1 MRACKIQS
9 QGLIVL
15 LCLVNLLNYIDR
27 GIIPGAPQSFRHFIT
42 SSLGVAVTD
51 QSVYFGLLS
60 SAFII
65 GHSVLSI
72 VFGYFA
78 LTHRPFRIIALGTS
92 IWIVAIVICAVSE
105 HVNSYALL
113 IVGRV
118 LSGAG
123 EASFQ
128 CVAPPFID
136 RHAPPARRS
145 FYVGIYLASVIVG
158 TAIGFVYGSLFA
170 ESALTWAG
178 AFYFEAV
185 LMACLVFCCF
195 FCVPDELNVV
205 PPKDDAVALR
215 KPLVSTNEF
224 ASEVMSLSRKSHDTV
239 ERNAAELSPGEK
251 LAAEMLSP
259 EEFAD
264 SFGSKAFFQ
273 TWWEILSDVPFLLVV
288 LAHGAY
294 TFTLGVFNA
303 FGPDVFIGLGL
314 FSDETSASLIFGGI
328 VAATSLVGTPL
339 GGFVLDRY
347 TKHTTV
353 PGKRCFAAV
362 SSLFVYVTV
371 AEVFA
376 LIMCFISDSKG
387 AFLACFT
394 IALFCMCAL
403 WGPEMVAVLELFPSS
418 RRSMAISANAV
429 LIHVFGDVPA
439 PIVMG
444 VVHDKWAPNCGTV
457 EEDGDAVLNPLCSE
471 DQDGLKN
478 FMLLAVLW
486 MVWAVILWALAMLAV
501 KRRQRKGG
509 FVLTAPAEL

>member
-1 MRACKIQS
+1 MKAWQIQS

-15 LCLVNLLNYIDR
+15 LCLVNLLNYVDR

-42 SSLGVAVTD
+42 SSLGVAVTG

-78 LTHRPFRIIALGTS
+78 LTHRPFRIISLGTS
-92 IWIVAIVICAVSE
+92 VWIVAIVICAISE
-105 HVNSYALL
+105 HVDSYALL

-118 LSGAG
+118 LSGVG

-145 FYVGIYLASVIVG
+145 LYVGIYLASVIVG

-178 AFYFEAV
+178 AFYFEAI
-185 LMACLVFCCF
+185 LMACLVFCCL

-205 PPKDDAVALR
+205 PPTDDAVALR
-215 KPLVSTNEF
+215 KPLASTNEF
-224 ASEVMSLSRKSHDTV
+224 ASEVLSWSRESRETIDKNH
-239 ERNAAELSPGEK
+239 AEL
-251 LAAEMLSP
+251 LSP
-259 EEFAD
+259 EEF
-264 SFGSKAFFQ
+264 GEKIGPETFFQ
-273 TWWEILSDVPFLLVV
+273 TWWGILSDVPFLLVV

-328 VAATSLVGTPL
+328 VAVTSLVGTPL
-339 GGFVLDRY
+339 GGLVLDRY

-353 PGKRCFAAV
+353 PGKRCFIAV

-394 IALFCMCAL
+394 LALFCMCAL

-429 LIHVFGDVPA
+429 IIHVFGDVPA

-444 VVHDKWAPNCGTV
+444 VVRDKWAPNCGTV
-457 EEDGDAVLNPLCSE
+457 EDDGDAVLNPLCSQ

-478 FMLLAVLW
+478 FMLLSVLW
-486 MVWAVILWALAMLAV
+486 MVWAVILWALAMVAV
-501 KRRQRKGG
+501 KRRQKKGG
-509 FVLTAPAEL
+509 FILTAPAEI

>member
-1 MRACKIQS
+1 MKACKIQS

-15 LCLVNLLNYIDR
+15 LCLINLLNYIDR

-42 SSLGVAVTD
+42 SSLGVAVTK

-78 LTHRPFRIIALGTS
+78 LTHRPFRIISLGTS
-92 IWIVAIVICAVSE
+92 IWILAVIICAVAE
-105 HVNSYALL
+105 HTNSYALL

-118 LSGAG
+118 ISGVG

-145 FYVGIYLASVIVG
+145 LYVGIYLASVIVG
-158 TAIGFVYGSLFA
+158 TAIGFVYGSIFA
-170 ESALTWAG
+170 ESVFTWAG
-178 AFYFEAV
+178 AFYLEAI
-185 LMACLVFCCF
+185 LMACLVFCCL

-205 PPKDDAVALR
+205 PPKDDITLR
-215 KPLVSTNEF
+215 KPLLSTNEF
-224 ASEVMSLSRKSHDTV
+224 ASEMLSLSRSSRDGTPMQP
-239 ERNAAELSPGEK
+239 ELS
-251 LAAEMLSP
+251 LSP
-259 EEFAD
+259 AGQTD
-264 SFGSKAFFQ
+264 KQPFFQ
-273 TWWEILSDVPFLLVV
+273 TWWSILTDVPFLLVV

-314 FSDETSASLIFGGI
+314 FTDETSASLIFGGI
-328 VAATSLVGTPL
+328 VAATSLIGTPF
-339 GGFVLDRY
+339 GGLILDRY
-347 TKHTTV
+347 TKQTTV
-353 PGKRCFAAV
+353 AGHRCFFAV
-362 SSLFVYVTV
+362 SSLFVYVTI

-376 LIMCFISDSKG
+376 LIMCFLTGNKA
-387 AFLACFT
+387 AFLTCFT

-403 WGPEMVAVLELFPSS
+403 WGPEMVSVLELFPES

-429 LIHVFGDVPA
+429 IIHVFGDVPA

-444 VVHDKWAPNCGTV
+444 AVKDIWAPNCGTV
-457 EEDGDAVLNPLCSE
+457 EDDGDAVLNPLCSQ
-471 DQDGLKN
+471 DQGGLKN
-478 FMLLAVLW
+478 FLLLSVLW
-486 MVWAVILWALAMLAV
+486 MIWAVLLWALAMVAV

-509 FVLTAPAEL
+509 FVLTAPAEI

>member
-1 MRACKIQS
+1 MKTCKLQS

-15 LCLVNLLNYIDR
+15 LCLINMLNYLDR

-42 SSLGVAVTD
+42 SSLGAAVTD

-60 SAFII
+60 SSFII

-78 LTHRPFRIIALGTS
+78 LTHRPFRIVSLGTS
-92 IWIVAIVICAVSE
+92 IWIVAIIICAISE
-105 HVNSYALL
+105 HINSYALL

-118 LSGAG
+118 LSGVG

-136 RHAPPARRS
+136 RHAPPARRA

-178 AFYFEAV
+178 AFYFEAI
-185 LMACLVFCCF
+185 LMACLVFCCL

-205 PPKDDAVALR
+205 PPSDDEVALR

-224 ASEVMSLSRKSHDTV
+224 ASEVMSPSRESHDTI
-239 ERNAAELSPGEK
+239 EKNAGELSPDK
-251 LAAEMLSP
+251 LGVEMLSP
-259 EEFAD
+259 EALEPKPFL
-264 SFGSKAFFQ
+264 Q
-273 TWWEILSDVPFLLVV
+273 TWWEIVSDVPFLLVV

-328 VAATSLVGTPL
+328 VAVTSIIGTPL
-339 GGFVLDRY
+339 GGFLLDRH

-353 PGKRCFAAV
+353 PGKRCFVAV
-362 SSLFVYVTV
+362 SSLLFYVTI

-429 LIHVFGDVPA
+429 IIHVFGDVPA

-444 VVHDKWAPNCGTV
+444 VVRDKWAPNCGTV
-457 EEDGDAVLNPLCSE
+457 EDDGDAVLNPLCSE

-478 FMLLAVLW
+478 FMLLSVLW
-486 MVWAVILWALAMLAV
+486 MVWAVILWALAMVAV

-509 FVLTAPAEL
+509 FVLTAPAEI

>member
-1 MRACKIQS
+1 MKACQIQS

-60 SAFII
+60 SSFII

-78 LTHRPFRIIALGTS
+78 QTHRPFQIVSLGTS
-92 IWIVAIVICAVSE
+92 IWIVAIIICAISE

-118 LSGAG
+118 LSGVG

-136 RHAPPARRS
+136 RHAPPTRRRS
-145 FYVGIYLASVIVG
+145 
-158 TAIGFVYGSLFA
+158 TWGS
-170 ESALTWAG
+170 TWRRSSWAPPSDSCL
-178 AFYFEAV
+178 
-185 LMACLVFCCF
+185 LMACLVFCCL

-205 PPKDDAVALR
+205 PPTDDEAALR

-224 ASEVMSLSRKSHDTV
+224 ASEVMSLSRESHDTV
-239 ERNAAELSPGEK
+239 ERNATELSPAEYGEK
-251 LAAEMLSP
+251 FGVEMTPAEISK
-259 EEFAD
+259 
-264 SFGSKAFFQ
+264 SFLE

-288 LAHGAY
+288 LAHGSY

-328 VAATSLVGTPL
+328 VAVTSLIGTPL

-353 PGKRCFAAV
+353 PGKRCFVAV
-362 SSLFVYVTV
+362 SSLFFYVSI

-387 AFLACFT
+387 AFLTCFT

-418 RRSMAISANAV
+418 RRSMAISTNAV
-429 LIHVFGDVPA
+429 IIHVFGDVPA

-444 VVHDKWAPNCGTV
+444 IVRDKWAPNCGTV
-457 EEDGDAVLNPLCSE
+457 EDDGDAVLNPLCSE

-478 FMLLAVLW
+478 FMLLSVLW
-486 MVWAVILWALAMLAV
+486 MVWAVILWALAMVAI
-501 KRRQRKGG
+501 KRRQRNGG
-509 FVLTAPAEL
+509 FVLTAPAEI

>member
-1 MRACKIQS
+1 MKACQIQS

-27 GIIPGAPQSFRHFIT
+27 GIIPGAPQSFRRFIT

-51 QSVYFGLLS
+51 QSVYLGLLS
-60 SAFII
+60 SSFII
-65 GHSVLSI
+65 GHSILSI

-78 LTHRPFRIIALGTS
+78 STHRPFRIISLGTS
-92 IWIVAIVICAVSE
+92 IWIVAIIICAISE

-118 LSGAG
+118 LSGVG

-170 ESALTWAG
+170 ESSLTWAG
-178 AFYFEAV
+178 AFYFEAI
-185 LMACLVFCCF
+185 LMACLIFCCL

-205 PPKDDAVALR
+205 PPTDDEAALR

-224 ASEVMSLSRKSHDTV
+224 ASEVMSLSRESRDTV
-239 ERNAAELSPGEK
+239 DKNAAELSPTEYADK
-251 LAAEMLSP
+251 LGVLIERPHKENS
-259 EEFAD
+259 E
-264 SFGSKAFFQ
+264 SFLQ

-314 FSDETSASLIFGGI
+314 FSDETSAL
-328 VAATSLVGTPL
+328 
-339 GGFVLDRY
+339 
-347 TKHTTV
+347 
-353 PGKRCFAAV
+353 
-362 SSLFVYVTV
+362 
-371 AEVFA
+371 
-376 LIMCFISDSKG
+376 
-387 AFLACFT
+387 
-394 IALFCMCAL
+394 CA
-403 WGPEMVAVLELFPSS
+403 
-418 RRSMAISANAV
+418 
-429 LIHVFGDVPA
+429 
-439 PIVMG
+439 
-444 VVHDKWAPNCGTV
+444 
-457 EEDGDAVLNPLCSE
+457 
-471 DQDGLKN
+471 
-478 FMLLAVLW
+478 
-486 MVWAVILWALAMLAV
+486 
-501 KRRQRKGG
+501 
-509 FVLTAPAEL
+509 

>member
-1 MRACKIQS
+1 MVACKIQS

-60 SAFII
+60 SAFIV

-72 VFGYFA
+72 VFGYLA
-78 LTHRPFRIIALGTS
+78 LTHRPFRLIAVGTS
-92 IWIVAIVICAVSE
+92 IWIVAIVICGVSE
-105 HVNSYALL
+105 HVKSYALL

-118 LSGAG
+118 LSGVG

-178 AFYFEAV
+178 AFYFEAI
-185 LMACLVFCCF
+185 LMACLVCCCV
-195 FCVPDELNVV
+195 FCVPEELNVV
-205 PPKDDAVALR
+205 PPTDDVVALR

-224 ASEVMSLSRKSHDTV
+224 ASEVMSLSRESHDTV
-239 ERNAAELSPGEK
+239 ERNASPEELAEKFG
-251 LAAEMLSP
+251 AEMLSP
-259 EEFAD
+259 EEFNESK
-264 SFGSKAFFQ
+264 SFLR
-273 TWWEILSDVPFLLVV
+273 TWWEILSDIPFLLVV

-328 VAATSLVGTPL
+328 VAVTSLIGTPL
-339 GGFVLDRY
+339 GGYVLDRH

-353 PGKRCFAAV
+353 PGKRCFVAV
-362 SSLFVYVTV
+362 SSLFLYVTV

-376 LIMCFISDSKG
+376 LVMCFISDSKG
-387 AFLACFT
+387 AFLTCFT

-429 LIHVFGDVPA
+429 LIHVLGDVPA

-444 VVHDKWAPNCGTV
+444 VVRDKWAPNCGTV
-457 EEDGDAVLNPLCSE
+457 EDDGDAVLNPLCSE
-471 DQDGLKN
+471 DQNGLKN
-478 FMLLAVLW
+478 FMLLSVLW
-486 MVWAVILWALAMLAV
+486 MLWAVILWALAMVAV
-501 KRRQRKGG
+501 KRRQRNGG
-509 FVLTAPAEL
+509 FVLTAPAEI